1 MKRLLPLMALAVLM
15 SACAKPDDPVQPT
28 EIKFSVLGDSFS
40 AFEGY
45 VDPDSN
51 DVYFYERIGVTS
63 AEQMWWHKVATAKEW
78 TLEKN
83 NSFSGSLMCNFW
95 GFNAG
100 PYYKPHSFINR
111 MDNLGDPDVIFI
123 QGGTNDVY
131 CGAYWG
137 EFVYSDWTEGDIECY
152 RPGLAYL
159 FYNVQRLYPKAKIY
173 YMIDMWLY
181 DYDPVGRTFVEDALQ
196 IARYYNID
204 CIELR
209 DVHKNE
215 WHPDVQGQEDI
226 ARQVLEVLEA
236 GV

>member
-1 MKRLLPLMALAVLM
+1 MALAVLM
-15 SACAKPDDPVQPT
+15 SACAKPDDPAQPT

-181 DYDPVGRTFVEDALQ
+181 DYDPVGRTFVEDALK

>member
-1 MKRLLPLMALAVLM
+1 MALAVLM
-15 SACAKPDDPVQPT
+15 SACVKPEEQKD
-28 EIKFSVLGDSFS
+28 IKFSVLGDSFS
-40 AFEGY
+40 AFEGS

-51 DVYFYERIGVTS
+51 DVYNYERIGVTS

-131 CGAYWG
+131 NGAYWG

-159 FYNVQRLYPKAKIY
+159 FYNVQRLYPKAKVY
-173 YMIDMWLY
+173 FMIDMWLY
-181 DYDPVGRTFVEDALQ
+181 DYDHFARTFVEDAIQ

-215 WHPDVQGQEDI
+215 WHPDVRGQEDI

>member
-1 MKRLLPLMALAVLM
+1 MKRLLPLIALAVVM
-15 SACAKPDDPVQPT
+15 SACVKPEEQKD
-28 EIKFSVLGDSFS
+28 IKFSVLGDSFS
-40 AFEGY
+40 AFEGT

-51 DVYFYERIGVTS
+51 DVYNYERIGVTS

-83 NSFSGSLMCNFW
+83 NSFSGSLMCNYW

-100 PYYKPHSFINR
+100 PYYKPYSFINR
-111 MDNLGDPDVIFI
+111 MDNLGNPDVIFI

-131 CGAYWG
+131 NGAYWG
-137 EFVYSDWTEGDIECY
+137 EFIYSDWTEGDIEYY

-159 FYNVQRLYPKAKIY
+159 FYHVQQLYPKAKIY

-181 DYDPVGRTFVEDALQ
+181 DYDPNARTFVEDALK
-196 IARYYNID
+196 IAQYYNID

-209 DVHKNE
+209 DVHKNQ
-215 WHPDVQGQEDI
+215 WHPDVQGQDDI
-226 ARQVLEVLEA
+226 ARQVIEVLEA
-236 GV
+236 GS